1 VTTVRLP
8 PGSPSGRTTEQ
19 SGAGRRPVAGELIR
33 GVAAPPPPPRGPRT
47 LGDAIGDFVRRH
59 GWRAYALPV
68 LTVVTIVALVQGGA
82 SSDHSQASAPAASG
96 APTVA
101 AGGPSAGGSAG
112 SSAPTAG
119 PQQTVKVDQ
128 PGANVLPATGDT
140 AALPPGAPYTAQGAG
155 TFAVVKGN
163 TAIVGT
169 GPLRRYT
176 IEYENGITGI
186 DVQAMAATI
195 DATLGDPRSWT
206 AGGQFSLQR
215 VDSGSVDFRITL
227 VSSMTV
233 RTLCGYE
240 EQIETSC
247 FAPDRD
253 NRVVLNN
260 SRWAR
265 GAMAYANDLETY
277 RLYMINHEVG
287 HALGFGHVFSCRG
300 DGKAPTMMQQTKSV
314 VDVNGATCQPN
325 PWPNP

>member
-1 VTTVRLP
+1 MERA
-8 PGSPSGRTTEQ
+8 PGQSQRQARTI
-19 SGAGRRPVAGELIR
+19 GDLVAG
-33 GVAAPPPPPRGPRT
+33 
-47 LGDAIGDFVRRH
+47 FVRRY

-68 LTVVTIVALVQGGA
+68 LVVVTIVALLQSGSGTA
-82 SSDHSQASAPAASG
+82 NSSAATPGPVSG
-96 APTVA
+96 AA
-101 AGGPSAGGSAG
+101 AAPDPGLSAAVP
-112 SSAPTAG
+112 APTAPG
-119 PQQTVKVDQ
+119 QETVKVDQ
-128 PGANVLPATGDT
+128 SGANVLPVTTDT
-140 AALPPGAPYTAQGAG
+140 AALPPGAPYTAQGTG
-155 TFAVVKGN
+155 TFAVIKGS
-163 TAIVGT
+163 TAVVGT

-186 DVQAMAATI
+186 DLTAMAATI
-195 DATLGDPRSWT
+195 DTTLADPRSWT

-215 VDSGSVDFRITL
+215 VDSGPVDFRITL

-265 GAMAYANDLETY
+265 GAMAYANDLATY
-277 RLYMINHEVG
+277 HTYMVNHEVG
-287 HALGFGHVFSCRG
+287 HALGFGHEFSCRA
-300 DGKAPTMMQQTKSV
+300 DGKAPAMMQQTKSV